1 MWVEYDNCV
10 CGLHMSV
17 YVGRILKSVY
27 TVCMWVPYYKSVHVC
42 SCYKSVHTR
51 VCMYVPCTRISK
63 ECVYICGFHFVNT
76 SIHVCLVYTQYNTLQ
91 HTLQHTATY
100 PYVCLISHCNIP
112 ICVSNTHI
120 YFREHIHICVCHLY
134 TMQYTATHTAT
145 HCNTPIYVGLIS
157 ATHPY
162 MWVPF
167 IHTLNVR
174 IYTHS
179 LYTHSLYT
187 LQHTATHTATHCN
200 TPIYVGLIYTHTPFV
215 RTATHCNTHYNTLQ
229 CTHICGSH
237 LCTLFKF

>member
-134 TMQYTATHTAT
+134 T
-145 HCNTPIYVGLIS
+145 
-157 ATHPY
+157 
-162 MWVPF
+162 
-167 IHTLNVR
+167 
-174 IYTHS
+174 
-179 LYTHSLYT
+179 

-200 TPIYVGLIYTHTPFV
+200 APIYVGLISSTHPYRWVPLIHNTPYMCDSFIHN
-215 RTATHCNTHYNTLQ
+215 ATHCNTHCNTLQ
-229 CTHICGSH
+229 HTHICGSH
-237 LCTLFKF
+237 FGNTSIYVGSIYTHS